1 MNCEE
6 VEELIGAYALG
17 ALPAEALSEIGEHLV
32 TCEKHPE
39 AADLGAVASS
49 LAFAAP
55 DAEPSPTLKTRLMKA
70 IEAEA
75 ARPPAA
81 PGRAGWLGRLR
92 GMVRQPALPY
102 ALAGALAIA
111 VAALIATNL
120 PDSGDEREFVTFAGA
135 GDIRGRLDLRG
146 DDIVVME
153 ISGLDPLDEDQT
165 YQLWGIGADEAE
177 SLGLLGTAPEGKALG
192 AVRADSS
199 EIDAL
204 AVSIEPAG
212 GSVAPTSEPVLQAL
226 LPDR

>member
-17 ALPAEALSEIGEHLV
+17 ALPAETLSEIGEHLV
-32 TCEKHPE
+32 SCDKHPE
-39 AADLGAVASS
+39 LGDLRAAASS

-55 DAEPSPTLKTRLMKA
+55 DAEPSPALKTRLMKA
-70 IEAEA
+70 IEAEM
-75 ARPPAA
+75 ARPPVA
-81 PGRAGWLGRLR
+81 PGRAGWLDRLR

-102 ALAGALAIA
+102 ALAGALVIA
-111 VAALIATNL
+111 VAALVVTNL
-120 PDSGDEREFVTFAGA
+120 PDSGDETEFVTFAGA

-153 ISGLDPLDEDQT
+153 ISGLDPLDENQT
-165 YQLWGIGADEAE
+165 YQLWGIRAGEAE

-212 GSVAPTSEPVLQAL
+212 GSEAPTSDPLVQAL